1 MFFFLNIIS
10 TTIFDRETDEIASSV
25 QLKLVRGMT
34 GIDDLLERM
43 FNEGQIQLSEKEDV
57 VSRNSFFSERSLA
70 FSDRE
75 YEHAPV

>member
-1 MFFFLNIIS
+1 MKLS

-43 FNEGQIQLSEKEDV
+43 FNEGRIPLSEKEDV
-57 VSRNSFFSERSLA
+57 VSEASFLSDRSLA
-70 FSDRE
+70 FSDHQE
-75 YEHAPV
+75 THHAPV